1 MCGMNPRISTFAL
14 WRSLRRM
21 LSLLVLLALIAFG
34 TGAAIVVQAGRS
46 DDQAADAAIVMLSSE
61 AGSAMRLDTARR
73 LYIEGKISRILLA
86 GAEASASR
94 STLQTRGVKEDAVI
108 ELPGERQIDQLAAAK
123 QALEQERLTRALLI
137 AEPVEMLRLLKIA
150 HDQQLRPH
158 STPVGGGGDISIS
171 GASREIGRYF
181 RYVLFNS

>member
-1 MCGMNPRISTFAL
+1 MCGMKPRISTIAL

-34 TGAAIVVQAGRS
+34 TGAAIVVQAGRN
-46 DDQAADAAIVMLSSE
+46 DDQAADAAIVMLSDE

-86 GAEASASR
+86 GPEANASR
-94 STLQTRGVKEDAVI
+94 STLQARGVKEDAVI
-108 ELPGERQIDQLAAAK
+108 ELAGEHQSEQLAAAR
-123 QALEQERLTRALLI
+123 QALEGERLTRALLI

-150 HDQQLRPH
+150 HDQQLRPL
-158 STPVGGGGDISIS
+158 STPVGSGGEISIS

>member
-21 LSLLVLLALIAFG
+21 LAFVLLLGLIAFV

-46 DDQAADAAIVMLSSE
+46 DEQAADAAIVMLSGE
-61 AGSAMRLDTARR
+61 AGTATRLDTARR

-86 GAEASASR
+86 GADLAESR
-94 STLQTRGVKEDAVI
+94 STLQNRGVKEEALI
-108 ELPGERQIDQLAAAK
+108 ELQAENQLDQIAAAR
-123 QALEQERLTRALLI
+123 QALERDRLTRAMLI

-150 HDQQLRPH
+150 HDQQLRPL
-158 STPVGGGGDISIS
+158 SAPVGAEADISIS
-171 GASREIGRYF
+171 GVTREIGRYF
-181 RYVLFNS
+181 RYVLFHS

>member
-1 MCGMNPRISTFAL
+1 MCGMKPRISTIAL

-34 TGAAIVVQAGRS
+34 TGAAIVVEAGRS
-46 DDQAADAAIVMLSSE
+46 DDQAADAAIVMLSQE

-86 GAEASASR
+86 GPEASTSR
-94 STLQTRGVKEDAVI
+94 STLQSRGVKEDAVI
-108 ELPGERQIDQLAAAK
+108 ELAGERQIDQLAAAR
-123 QALEQERLTRALLI
+123 QALEGERLTRALLI

-150 HDQQLRPH
+150 HDQQLRPL
-158 STPVGGGGDISIS
+158 STPVGSGGEISIS
-171 GASREIGRYF
+171 GAWREIGRYF

>member
-1 MCGMNPRISTFAL
+1 MCGMKPRISTIAL

-34 TGAAIVVQAGRS
+34 TGAAIVVQAGRN
-46 DDQAADAAIVMLSSE
+46 DDQ

-86 GAEASASR
+86 GPEANASR
-94 STLQTRGVKEDAVI
+94 STLQSRGVKEDAVI
-108 ELPGERQIDQLAAAK
+108 ELAGERQSEQLAAAR
-123 QALEQERLTRALLI
+123 QALEGERLTRALLI

-150 HDQQLRPH
+150 HDQQLRPL
-158 STPVGGGGDISIS
+158 STPVGSGGEISIS